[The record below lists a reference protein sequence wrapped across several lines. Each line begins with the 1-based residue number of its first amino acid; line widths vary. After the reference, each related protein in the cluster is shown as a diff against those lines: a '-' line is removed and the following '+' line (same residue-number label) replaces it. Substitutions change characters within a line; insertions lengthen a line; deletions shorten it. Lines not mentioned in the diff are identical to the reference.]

1 MKYTDDSLMPW
12 GEHRNKPLS
21 EVPDDYFLFLWE
33 RSQRFAPGTTARAN
47 NKPLF
52 DYIADNIDAIRA
64 NVARRSNRK

>member
-12 GEHRNKPLS
+12 GQYREKPLS
-21 EVPDDYFLFLWE
+21 DVPDDYFLFLWE
-33 RSQRFAPGTTARAN
+33 RSKQFAPGTTARAN

-64 NVARRSNRK
+64 NIARQSNRK